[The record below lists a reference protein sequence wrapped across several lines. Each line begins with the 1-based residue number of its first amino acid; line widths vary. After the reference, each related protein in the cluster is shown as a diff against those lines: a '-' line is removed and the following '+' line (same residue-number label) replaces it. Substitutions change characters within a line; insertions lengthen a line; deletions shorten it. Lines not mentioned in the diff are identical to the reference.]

1 MALVVPTSFLQT
13 SFLILYF
20 VVSFLSVLILLNLL
34 SPNQNRSY
42 EKQVVLLVSILA
54 ELRIILGLV
63 VDLTQKKIR
72 IVEVLTDASV
82 LVLFALLIIVSIRA
96 NFKSVHPAFGFV
108 LILVLGLNFLE
119 FGGVHGNSRFNYY
132 AGFFIMILLY
142 SGRPL
147 FVLVFFQSV
156 LIIALTI
163 YVSTVPFGETIFFI
177 GSDQG
182 ASDFIFILA
191 AMGILSFYL
200 KKITEEEI
208 SRFEDLNQQ
217 LDKRVFEAKKLN
229 HVLVDQGNALIH
241 AQQNLEGEVNK
252 RTFSLK
258 EKQKAIEKYI
268 HLNTDVLQEPV
279 QKLNEVISS
288 IDHHAPF
295 VPMLLASQA
304 ELNEV
309 LKNITQTL
317 KSQEELD
324 RTKVK

>member
-1 MALVVPTSFLQT
+1 SH
-13 SFLILYF
+13 
-20 VVSFLSVLILLNLL
+20 
-34 SPNQNRSY
+34 SY
-42 EKQVVLLVSILA
+42 EKQVVLLISILS
-54 ELRIILGLV
+54 ELRIILGLL
-63 VDLTQKKIR
+63 VDLTRTEIR
-72 IVEVLTDASV
+72 IGEIVTDASA
-82 LVLFALLIIVSIRA
+82 LVLFAALIMMSIKA
-96 NFKSVHPAFGFV
+96 NFKSVHPAYGFV

-147 FVLVFFQSV
+147 FFLLFFQSL
-156 LIIALTI
+156 LIIGLTI
-163 YVSTVPFGETIFFI
+163 YVSTAPFGETIFFI

-182 ASDFIFILA
+182 VSDFLFILA

-217 LDKRVFEAKKLN
+217 LDKRVVEAKKLN
-229 HVLVDQGNALIH
+229 HVLVDQGNALTH
-241 AQQNLEGEVNK
+241 AQLSLEGEVNK

-268 HLNTDVLQEPV
+268 YLNTDVLQDPM
-279 QKLNEVISS
+279 QKLNAAISS

-295 VPMLLASQA
+295 VPMLLASHA

-317 KSQEELD
+317 VSQEELD
-324 RTKVK
+324 RTKIK